1 MGGLLCSPLV
11 YTSAMKNLS
20 EIYLIAAS
28 ALLLTAC
35 ASPSEPVMNDGVAEA
50 PPVGTNVKNRSGY
63 KRGGSSSSVKVLTR
77 EQLDEEGATADDILK
92 PD

>member
-1 MGGLLCSPLV
+1 VGGLLCSPLV
-11 YTSAMKNLS
+11 YTSAMKIIS
-20 EIYLIAAS
+20 KICLIAAS
-28 ALLLTAC
+28 ILLLTAC
-35 ASPSEPVMNDGVAEA
+35 ATPSEPVINDGVAEA

-77 EQLDEEGATADDILK
+77 EQLNEEGVTADDILK

>member
-11 YTSAMKNLS
+11 YTSAMKILR
-20 EIYLIAAS
+20 EICLIAAS